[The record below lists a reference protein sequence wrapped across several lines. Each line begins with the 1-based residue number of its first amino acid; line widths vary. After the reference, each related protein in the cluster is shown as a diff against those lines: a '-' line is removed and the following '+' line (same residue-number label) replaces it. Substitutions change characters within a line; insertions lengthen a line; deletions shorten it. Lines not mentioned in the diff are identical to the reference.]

1 MSGRV
6 NIENGTPVFLQDQV
20 RVDDKTSYFN
30 ATKYMFQP
38 SLLSN
43 TYFGYENIN
52 HVHQSIKKKVYELSN
67 KYVIDDQNLDVLK
80 VIMRSIFLQYSNF
93 QLENIAGQIHELNE
107 RVIDYCS
114 HQILGEIDGYLKY
127 KATASSLYVPMEN
140 PVYLH
145 NDHTIELK
153 HFF

>member
-6 NIENGTPVFLQDQV
+6 NIENGTPVFLQD
-20 RVDDKTSYFN
+20 RALVDDKTSYFN

-52 HVHQSIKKKVYELSN
+52 HVHQSIKKKVYDLSK

-93 QLENIAGQIHELNE
+93 QFDHIQHQVQELNE
-107 RVIDYCS
+107 RVIEYCS
-114 HQILGEIDGYLKY
+114 KQILGEIDGYLKY
-127 KATASSLYVPMEN
+127 KATASSLYTPMEN